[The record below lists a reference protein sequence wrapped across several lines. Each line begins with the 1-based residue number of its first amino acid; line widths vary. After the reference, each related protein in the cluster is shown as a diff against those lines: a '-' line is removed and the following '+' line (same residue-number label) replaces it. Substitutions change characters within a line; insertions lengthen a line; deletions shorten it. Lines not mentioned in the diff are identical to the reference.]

1 MLATR
6 DTVRYAVLD
15 IQTDWPAWL
24 EVSGT
29 RFWSHGKYP
38 CPLCMIN
45 QEELCE
51 PHAEGV
57 TVASMP
63 HKLFTH
69 DMYEASLRESTKVTC
84 FSLIINIH
92 S

>member
-1 MLATR
+1 
-6 DTVRYAVLD
+6 
-15 IQTDWPAWL
+15 
-24 EVSGT
+24 
-29 RFWSHGKYP
+29 
-38 CPLCMIN
+38 MIN
-45 QEELCE
+45 KEELCE

-57 TVASMP
+57 TIASMP